1 MSCAQ
6 YNLKIKQ
13 GTTYSK
19 SVSQLG
25 AGKVCKLIE
34 TLTPGCPTLI
44 GITGHGLPAGA
55 ELPVFVSHV
64 LGATRANTKTG
75 KSVVATYVD
84 ANSFF
89 IDADTVAQE
98 YTSTSGLVTYYAP
111 TDLTNYTARM
121 HIREEVDDVT
131 AIVELT
137 STGGDIVIDAALGKV
152 TFTITAAVTATFD
165 FDSAVYDLEIVDD
178 SVEPVVT
185 RILEGTVELCDE
197 VTR

>member
-19 SVSQLG
+19 AVSQLG
-25 AGKVCKLIE
+25 GGKICKLIE

-44 GITGHGLPAGA
+44 GITSHGMPVGA

-64 LGATRANTKTG
+64 LGATRANTKAG

-89 IDADTVAQE
+89 IDADTVAQD

-121 HIREEVDDVT
+121 TIRENIDDTT

-137 STGGDIVIDAALGKV
+137 STGGEITIDATLGKV
-152 TFTITAAVTATFD
+152 TFTIAASVTATFD
-165 FDSAVYDLEIVDD
+165 FDEAVYDLELVDD

-185 RILEGTVELCDE
+185 RILEGKVELCDE